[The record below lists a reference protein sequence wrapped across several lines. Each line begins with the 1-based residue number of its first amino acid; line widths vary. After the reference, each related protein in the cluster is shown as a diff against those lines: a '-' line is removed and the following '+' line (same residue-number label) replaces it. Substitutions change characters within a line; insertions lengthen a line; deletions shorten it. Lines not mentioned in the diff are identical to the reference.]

1 MRKLI
6 SLLVVLMLV
15 SGVAVFAGGS
25 KEEKTAETGE
35 TKVTVTIW
43 GWRAQDK
50 PVWEK
55 VQAALQ
61 GNGENIE
68 IVYTVI
74 KPTEYDSKVALSLQ
88 GGTGPD
94 IFLTRRLP
102 GPRTQSLIDAG
113 YLQNL
118 DGIVDFSHF
127 TETTLSFIQSGG
139 KTWGV
144 PFANQIVGIFYN
156 KDIFDKYGL
165 KEPRSWDELLDIC
178 KTLKSNGV
186 TPFMIPGKSAWALAM
201 QHAMTGVSV
210 LGEKWIGELIEGK
223 RKFTDPEFVDLNR
236 RLNDLKVYYQKDFM
250 ANDTTDMSAGFAMGQ
265 AAMVFYGIW
274 GGTRWKELNPDFH
287 YGYFPV
293 PPKTTNDKAYVYVYM
308 DGSYGLNKASKNKD
322 AAIKILKFTATPEY
336 GKIFSA
342 TTGEMTAVK
351 GAELPKDNPIL
362 LEGYKYANTIASK
375 NIYWVGSPFQKGNPT
390 VYAILREGMQA
401 MYLDKI
407 TPEELAKRVQDGV
420 STWYK
425 PLMGK

>member
-1 MRKLI
+1 MKKI
-6 SLLVVLMLV
+6 IGIVLVFMLAAGLV
-15 SGVAVFAGGS
+15 TFAGGS
-25 KEEKTAETGE
+25 KEKAKSGGGA
-35 TKVTVTIW
+35 KVTVTIW
-43 GWRAQDK
+43 GWRTQDK

-61 GNGENIE
+61 AKGENI
-68 IVYTVI
+68 VI
-74 KPTEYDSKVALSLQ
+74 NYNAIKATEYDSKVALSLQ

-102 GPRTQSLIDAG
+102 GQRTQSLIDAG
-113 YLQNL
+113 YIQNL

-127 TETTLSFIQSGG
+127 TDTTLSFIRTEG

-165 KEPRSWDELLDIC
+165 KEPKSWDQLLSIC

-201 QHAMTGVSV
+201 QHAMTGVSI
-210 LGEKWIGELIEGK
+210 LGEEWIGELIAGK
-223 RKFTDPEFVDLNR
+223 KTFTDPAFVDLNR

-293 PPKTTNDKAYVYVYM
+293 PPKTTKDKAYVYVYM
-308 DGSYGLNKASKNKD
+308 DGSYGLNKAAKEKD
-322 AAIKILKFTATPEY
+322 AAIKVLKFTATPEY
-336 GKIFSA
+336 GKIFSE
-342 TTGEMTAVK
+342 TTGEMTAIKDV
-351 GAELPKDNPIL
+351 ELPKDNKIL
-362 LEGYKYANTIASK
+362 IECYNYANTIASK
-375 NIYWVGSPFQKGNPT
+375 NIYWVGSPFQKGTPT

-401 MYLDKI
+401 MYLGKI
-407 TPEELAKRVQDGV
+407 TPEQLAQKIQDGV
-420 STWYK
+420 SKWYK
-425 PLMGK
+425 PLMGKK